1 MAYEIAINS
10 KYNGYLRGVASMV
23 QTFFVKKTGSGA
35 KARIKVG
42 ASVNEELAQELQ
54 KPMI

>member
-1 MAYEIAINS
+1 
-10 KYNGYLRGVASMV
+10 MV
-23 QTFFVKKTGSGA
+23 QTFFVKKIGSGA